1 MLSIDKAEYIDNYK
15 IRLFFNNGKE
25 GIANLGNTIF
35 DDRRPIFSILKE
47 KSHFRSFKLDHGTII
62 WPNGLDLPPEY
73 LFYLVFKD
81 DDNYRKQF
89 KQWRYGEKCRKSIKQ
104 KKK

>member
-47 KSHFRSFKLDHGTII
+47 KSHFRSFKLDHGTLVL
-62 WPNGLDLPPEY
+62 PNELDLAPEY
-73 LFYLVFKD
+73 LFYLTFED
-81 DDNYRKQF
+81 DDNYQEQF
-89 KQWRYGEKCRKSIKQ
+89 KRWGYIE
-104 KKK
+104 